1 MYYVCHGCINFVMD
15 VLYLSWVYY
24 AYRGFITFVKNVLFV
39 CLVSVQALC
48 SECHIITSK
57 MLHRITFS

>member
-39 CLVSVQALC
+39 CLVS
-48 SECHIITSK
+48 TSFVFRVSHNNFK
-57 MLHRITFS
+57 NAP